1 MRILLTLFLIFSA
14 AFHAAAQQPIE
25 VEIVG
30 SADNHQLTWTTTEN
44 FNYQVEASPDL
55 ENWIDTGIA
64 EPGTG
69 GPITYCFISNAPKW
83 FYRIKET
90 EDPYNGA
97 FLVLPFDDQ
106 EVALIDGVA
115 FSFDLH
121 VLPDFPDRIR
131 IYQRECDS
139 QNSCEN
145 QWEQIGLITEFAERK
160 DVKFVRGSVV
170 WIPSTEGEYEVLAV
184 AIDDQD
190 NAVASAI
197 RRVLVGEN
205 EPPEITIESGPAS
218 PSATAQ
224 PAIFV
229 TDFVLPDDEPI
240 TRVEFYDNGILIGTD
255 RAAPFGNTIRDLE
268 FPNYQYSLLRGVHNI
283 TAKAFNARGAVG
295 ETTVPF
301 VVEITG
307 GNARPVV
314 DEITSPAGSLIVPE
328 GQTFAVAYSVSDPD
342 GASNLDR
349 VEVLSLQEGIDSRQI
364 DSTSPFTGVTMDTTD
379 WEPGSHTIIVSA
391 YDKSGAFSYPA
402 TFTVFVQSGTGPS
415 FAEQLV
421 ANLVDGISVA
431 PSEEEFTGVQLSSG
445 EFEEGFASGLQM
457 DEGILLTT
465 GEFDFWNGGNIAT
478 NRTRESGFPGDEQ
491 LRDRL
496 SGGDPTYETFDAA
509 VLEFDLFCTNGQ
521 LEFEFQFGSEEFPE
535 WVGWYN
541 DGFLVTVNDVIV
553 SLLPDASDIVSVDS
567 VNDVIGY
574 DQNKHLYLN
583 NDINGHG
590 VDINDTDIAPNLD
603 PEDLDKLVEYDGMTI
618 KLKGHVLVE
627 SGNTYKVRIVIA
639 DAVDMQFDSGI
650 FFQKNSLRSIN
661 PEP

>member
-44 FNYQVEASPDL
+44 FNYQVYASPDL
-55 ENWIDTGIA
+55 VNWIDTGIA

-69 GPITYCFISNAPKW
+69 GPITYGFISSAPKW

-97 FLVLPFDDQ
+97 FLILPFHNQ
-106 EVALIDGVA
+106 EVALIDGVC

-131 IYQRECDS
+131 IYQREYDS
-139 QNSCEN
+139 GDP
-145 QWEQIGLITEFAERK
+145 WEQIGLITEFAERK

-190 NAVASAI
+190 NAVASAT
-197 RRVLVGEN
+197 RRVIVGEN
-205 EPPEITIESGPAS
+205 QPPEITITGGPTS

-224 PAIFV
+224 SAIF
-229 TDFVLPDDEPI
+229 TTEIIDPDDEPI
-240 TRVEFYDNGILIGTD
+240 TRVEFYDNGVLIGTD
-255 RAAPFGNTIRDLE
+255 RSEPFGNTIRDLE
-268 FPNYQYSLLRGVHNI
+268 LPSYQYSLLRGIHNI
-283 TAKAFNARGAVG
+283 TARAFNARGAIG
-295 ETTVPF
+295 ETAHPF

-307 GNARPVV
+307 GNARPSVN
-314 DEITSPAGSLIVPE
+314 EITSPVGNLIVQQ
-328 GQTFAVAYSVSDPD
+328 GQTFAVAYTVSDPD
-342 GASNLDR
+342 GASDLER
-349 VEVLSLQEGIDSRQI
+349 VEAKSLQEGSGSTVTDS
-364 DSTSPFTGVTMDTTD
+364 SSPFNGLTMDTTG
-379 WEPGSHTIIVSA
+379 WQPGSHTIIVRA
-391 YDKSGAFSYPA
+391 FDNAGAFSYPA
-402 TFTVFVQSGTGPS
+402 TFTVFVQTAAGPT

-421 ANLVDGISVA
+421 ANLVDGVSVA
-431 PSEEEFTGVQLSSG
+431 PSGEEFTGVQLSSG
-445 EFEEGFASGLQM
+445 EFEDGFASGLQM

-465 GEFDFWNGGNIAT
+465 GEFVFWNGGNIAT
-478 NRTRESGFPGDEQ
+478 DKTREWGFPGDDQ

-496 SGGDPTYETFDAA
+496 SGGQSVYVTHDAA
-509 VLEFDLFCTNGQ
+509 ALEFDVFCQNGQ

-553 SLLPDASDIVSVDS
+553 SLLPDGSDIVSVDS

-574 DQNKHLYLN
+574 DQNRHLYLN
-583 NDINGHG
+583 NNINGFG
-590 VDINDTDIAPNLD
+590 INVNDTDIAPNLD
-603 PEDLDKLVEYDGMTI
+603 PEDLFRLVEYDGMTI

-627 SGNTYKVRIVIA
+627 AGNTYRVRIVIA
-639 DAVDMQFDSGI
+639 DAQDQEYDSGL
-650 FFQKNSLRSIN
+650 FFQKNSLKSIN

>member
-1 MRILLTLFLIFSA
+1 MRILSTLFLSLAF
-14 AFHAAAQQPIE
+14 AFHAVAQQPIE

-30 SADNHQLTWTTTEN
+30 DADNHHLTWTTTQN

-69 GPITYCFISNAPKW
+69 GPITYGFISNAPKW

-97 FLVLPFDDQ
+97 FLILPFQNQ
-106 EVALIDGVA
+106 EVAMIDGVC

-131 IYQRECDS
+131 IYQREYDS
-139 QNSCEN
+139 GNP
-145 QWEQIGLITEFAERK
+145 WEQIGLISEFAERK

-184 AIDDQD
+184 ASDDQD
-190 NAVASAI
+190 NAVASAT
-197 RRVLVGEN
+197 RRVIVGEN
-205 EPPEITIESGPAS
+205 EPPEIAITDGPPS

-224 PAIFV
+224 PTVFE

-255 RAAPFGNTIRDLE
+255 RSGPFGADIVDLDGE
-268 FPNYQYSLLRGVHNI
+268 SYSLLRGVHNI
-283 TAKAFNARGAVG
+283 TARAFNARGAIG
-295 ETTVPF
+295 DTAEPF

-307 GNARPVV
+307 GNARPTV
-314 DEITSPAGSLIVPE
+314 DEITSPVGSLIVQQ
-328 GQTFAVAYSVSDPD
+328 GLTFAVTYSVSDPD
-342 GASNLDR
+342 GASDLAR
-349 VEVLSLQEGIDSRQI
+349 VEAKSLQEGTDSLVI
-364 DSTSPFTGVTMDTTD
+364 ESSSPFTGLTMDTTG
-379 WEPGSHTIIVSA
+379 WQPGSHTIIVRA
-391 YDKSGAFSYPA
+391 FDNSGAFSYPA
-402 TFTVFVQSGTGPS
+402 TFTVFVQTAAGPT

-431 PSEEEFTGVQLSSG
+431 PSGAEFTGVQLSSG
-445 EFEEGFASGLQM
+445 EFEDGLASGLQM
-457 DEGILLTT
+457 DDGILLTT
-465 GEFDFWNGGNIAT
+465 GEFVFWNGGNIARD
-478 NRTRESGFPGDEQ
+478 RTRQWGFPGDDR

-496 SGGDPTYETFDAA
+496 SGGDPTYKTFDAA
-509 VLEFDLFCTNGQ
+509 ALEFDLFCQNGQ

-535 WVGWYN
+535 WVGDYN

-553 SLLPDASDIVSVDS
+553 SLLPDCTDIISVDS
-567 VNDVIGY
+567 VNNVLGF

-583 NDINGHG
+583 NDINGIG

-603 PEDLDKLVEYDGMTI
+603 PEDLHRLVEYDGMTI
-618 KLKGHVLVE
+618 RLRGHVLVE
-627 SGNTYKVRIVIA
+627 AGNTYRIRIVIA
-639 DAVDMQFDSGI
+639 DAVDQQYDSGL
-650 FFQKNSLRSIN
+650 FLQRNTLRTVN